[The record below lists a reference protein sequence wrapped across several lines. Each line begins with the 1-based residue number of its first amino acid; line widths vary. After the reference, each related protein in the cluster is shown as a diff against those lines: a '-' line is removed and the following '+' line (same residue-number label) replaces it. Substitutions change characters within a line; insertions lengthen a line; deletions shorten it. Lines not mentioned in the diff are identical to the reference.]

1 MNPFLSLVYH
11 LGMDDLMTLFSEV
24 RRASSL
30 LAVSSLS
37 ERRAALASI
46 SRLLDEEKALIKE
59 ENDKDLENAEKEGI
73 SSSILHRLVFSD
85 EKLRSVKKG
94 YQDLCGLN
102 DPIGKIREKRELDPE
117 FVLEKKTFPIGVI
130 GMIFEARP
138 DALLQIAGL
147 SLLSGNGLILK
158 GGKEASNTNKIL
170 VDIIKRA
177 TSSFSFGSSWILG
190 IESREDVQVL
200 LKAEKYVDLLI
211 PRGSNKF
218 VRYCMDNT
226 RIPVMGHSDGICHTF
241 VDKSAVFDKAV
252 KVCVDAKVQYS
263 AACNATE
270 TFLVHREILPSFL
283 PLLEKAFVENNVKIH
298 ADAQSMKYLKTAIP
312 MVSGD
317 EKNEYLDKEC
327 NIIAVEDVKEA
338 VEHINAY
345 GSHHTDAILTESKE
359 NASYFVSFVDS
370 ADVFVNCS
378 TRFADGYRFGL
389 GAEVGI
395 STSKLHARGPVGLDG
410 LMTTKWI
417 LKGEGETV
425 GEYSGADGK
434 EFHHRELI

>member
-1 MNPFLSLVYH
+1 
-11 LGMDDLMTLFSEV
+11 MTLFGEV

-85 EKLRSVKKG
+85 EKLGSVKKG
-94 YQDLCGLN
+94 YQDLCSLN

-298 ADAQSMKYLKTAIP
+298 ADAQSMKYLETAIP

-345 GSHHTDAILTESKE
+345 GSHHTDAILTESEE
-359 NASYFVSFVDS
+359 NASYFVAFVDS

-417 LKGEGETV
+417 LKGQGETV

>member
-1 MNPFLSLVYH
+1 
-11 LGMDDLMTLFSEV
+11 MTLFGEV

-298 ADAQSMKYLKTAIP
+298 ADAQSMKYLETAIP

-359 NASYFVSFVDS
+359 NASYFVAFVDS

-378 TRFADGYRFGL
+378 PRFADGYRFGL

-417 LKGEGETV
+417 LKGQGETV

>member
-1 MNPFLSLVYH
+1 
-11 LGMDDLMTLFSEV
+11 MTLFGEV

-270 TFLVHREILPSFL
+270 TFLVHREILPTFL

-298 ADAQSMKYLKTAIP
+298 ADAQSMKCLETAIP

-417 LKGEGETV
+417 LKGQGETV

>member
-1 MNPFLSLVYH
+1 
-11 LGMDDLMTLFSEV
+11 MTLFGEV

-85 EKLRSVKKG
+85 EKLGSVKKG
-94 YQDLCGLN
+94 YQDLCSLN

-270 TFLVHREILPSFL
+270 TFLVHREILPTFL

-298 ADAQSMKYLKTAIP
+298 ADAQSMKYLETAIP

-417 LKGEGETV
+417 LKGQGETV

>member
-1 MNPFLSLVYH
+1 
-11 LGMDDLMTLFSEV
+11 MTLFGEV

-312 MVSGD
+312 MVSGN

-359 NASYFVSFVDS
+359 NASYFVAFVDS

-417 LKGEGETV
+417 LKGQGETV

>member
-1 MNPFLSLVYH
+1 
-11 LGMDDLMTLFSEV
+11 MTLFGEV

-94 YQDLCGLN
+94 YQDLCSLN

-283 PLLEKAFVENNVKIH
+283 PLLEKAFVENRVKIH

-417 LKGEGETV
+417 LKGQGETV

>member
-1 MNPFLSLVYH
+1 
-11 LGMDDLMTLFSEV
+11 MTLFGEV

-85 EKLRSVKKG
+85 EKPRSVKKG
-94 YQDLCGLN
+94 YQDLCSLN

-270 TFLVHREILPSFL
+270 TFLVHKDILPSFL
-283 PLLEKAFVENNVKIH
+283 PLLEKAFVENGVKIH
-298 ADAQSMKYLKTAIP
+298 SDEESMRYLKTAIP
-312 MVSGD
+312 MECGD
-317 EKNEYLDKEC
+317 EDNEYLDKEC
-327 NIIAVEDVKEA
+327 NIMAVEDVKKA
-338 VEHINAY
+338 VEHINAH
-345 GSHHTDAILTESKE
+345 GSHHTDAIIAENEE
-359 NASYFVSFVDS
+359 NASYFVSFTDS

-417 LKGEGETV
+417 LRGNGETV
-425 GEYSGADGK
+425 AEYSGVNGK
-434 EFHHRELI
+434 EFHHKELI

>member
-1 MNPFLSLVYH
+1 
-11 LGMDDLMTLFSEV
+11 MTLFGEV

-298 ADAQSMKYLKTAIP
+298 ADAQSMKYLETAIP

-345 GSHHTDAILTESKE
+345 GSHHTDAILTESEE
-359 NASYFVSFVDS
+359 NASYFVAFVDS

-417 LKGEGETV
+417 LKGQGETV

>member
-1 MNPFLSLVYH
+1 
-11 LGMDDLMTLFSEV
+11 MTLFGEV

-73 SSSILHRLVFSD
+73 SPSILHRLVFSD

-298 ADAQSMKYLKTAIP
+298 ADAQSMKYLETAIP

-417 LKGEGETV
+417 LKGQGETV

>member
-1 MNPFLSLVYH
+1 
-11 LGMDDLMTLFSEV
+11 MTLFGEV

-37 ERRAALASI
+37 ERRAALTSI

-94 YQDLCGLN
+94 YQDLSSLN

-298 ADAQSMKYLKTAIP
+298 ADAQSMKYLETAIP

-417 LKGEGETV
+417 LKGQGETV

>member
-1 MNPFLSLVYH
+1 
-11 LGMDDLMTLFSEV
+11 MTLFGEV

-73 SSSILHRLVFSD
+73 SPSILHRLVFSD

-226 RIPVMGHSDGICHTF
+226 RIPVMGHSDGICNTF

-298 ADAQSMKYLKTAIP
+298 ADAQSMKYLETAIP

-417 LKGEGETV
+417 LKGQGETV

>member
-1 MNPFLSLVYH
+1 
-11 LGMDDLMTLFSEV
+11 MTLFGEV

-117 FVLEKKTFPIGVI
+117 FVLEQKTFPIGVI

-298 ADAQSMKYLKTAIP
+298 ADAQSMKYLETAIP

-417 LKGEGETV
+417 LKGQGETV

>member
-1 MNPFLSLVYH
+1 
-11 LGMDDLMTLFSEV
+11 MTLFGEV

-85 EKLRSVKKG
+85 EKLGSVKKG

-298 ADAQSMKYLKTAIP
+298 ADAQSIKYLETAIP

-417 LKGEGETV
+417 LKGQGETV

>member
-1 MNPFLSLVYH
+1 
-11 LGMDDLMTLFSEV
+11 MTLFGEV

-85 EKLRSVKKG
+85 EKRGSVKKG
-94 YQDLCGLN
+94 YQDLCSLN

-298 ADAQSMKYLKTAIP
+298 ADAQSMKYLETAIP

-370 ADVFVNCS
+370 ADVFINCS

-417 LKGEGETV
+417 LKGQGETV

>member
-1 MNPFLSLVYH
+1 
-11 LGMDDLMTLFSEV
+11 MDDLITLFGEV

-298 ADAQSMKYLKTAIP
+298 ADAQSMKYLETAIP

-345 GSHHTDAILTESKE
+345 GSHHTDAILTESEE
-359 NASYFVSFVDS
+359 NASYFVAFVDS

-417 LKGEGETV
+417 LKGQGETV

>member
-1 MNPFLSLVYH
+1 
-11 LGMDDLMTLFSEV
+11 MTLFGEV

-270 TFLVHREILPSFL
+270 TFLVHREILPFFL

-417 LKGEGETV
+417 LKGQGETV

>member
-1 MNPFLSLVYH
+1 
-11 LGMDDLMTLFSEV
+11 MTLFGEV

-298 ADAQSMKYLKTAIP
+298 ADAQSIKYLETAIP

-359 NASYFVSFVDS
+359 NASYFVAFVDS

-417 LKGEGETV
+417 LKGQGETV

>member
-1 MNPFLSLVYH
+1 
-11 LGMDDLMTLFSEV
+11 MTLFGEV

-73 SSSILHRLVFSD
+73 SPSILHRLVFSD

-241 VDKSAVFDKAV
+241 VDESAVFDKAV

-298 ADAQSMKYLKTAIP
+298 ADAQSMKYLETAIP

-359 NASYFVSFVDS
+359 DASYFVSFVDS

-417 LKGEGETV
+417 LKGQGETV

>member
-1 MNPFLSLVYH
+1 
-11 LGMDDLMTLFSEV
+11 MTLFGEV

-270 TFLVHREILPSFL
+270 TFLVHKEILPSFL

-345 GSHHTDAILTESKE
+345 GSHHTDAILTESEE
-359 NASYFVSFVDS
+359 NASYFVAFVDS

-417 LKGEGETV
+417 LKGQGETV

>member
-1 MNPFLSLVYH
+1 
-11 LGMDDLMTLFSEV
+11 MTLFGEV

-345 GSHHTDAILTESKE
+345 GSHHTDAILTESEE
-359 NASYFVSFVDS
+359 NASYFVAFVDS

-417 LKGEGETV
+417 LKGQGETV

>member
-1 MNPFLSLVYH
+1 
-11 LGMDDLMTLFSEV
+11 MTLFGEV

-73 SSSILHRLVFSD
+73 SSSILHRLFFSD

-359 NASYFVSFVDS
+359 NASYFVAFVDS

-417 LKGEGETV
+417 LKGQGETV

>member
-1 MNPFLSLVYH
+1 
-11 LGMDDLMTLFSEV
+11 MTLFGEV

-73 SSSILHRLVFSD
+73 SPSILHRLVFSD

-117 FVLEKKTFPIGVI
+117 FILEKKTFPIGVI

-298 ADAQSMKYLKTAIP
+298 ADAQSMKYLETAIP

-417 LKGEGETV
+417 LKGQGETV

>member
-1 MNPFLSLVYH
+1 
-11 LGMDDLMTLFSEV
+11 MTLFGEV

-94 YQDLCGLN
+94 YQDLSSLN

-130 GMIFEARP
+130 GMIFEAHP

-298 ADAQSMKYLKTAIP
+298 ADAQSMKYLETAIP

-417 LKGEGETV
+417 LKGQGETV

>member
-1 MNPFLSLVYH
+1 
-11 LGMDDLMTLFSEV
+11 MTLFGEV

-94 YQDLCGLN
+94 YQDLSSLN

-298 ADAQSMKYLKTAIP
+298 ADAQSMKYLETAIP

-359 NASYFVSFVDS
+359 NASYFVAFVDS
-370 ADVFVNCS
+370 ANVFVNCS
-378 TRFADGYRFGL
+378 TRFADGYRSGL

-417 LKGEGETV
+417 LKGQGETV

>member
-1 MNPFLSLVYH
+1 
-11 LGMDDLMTLFSEV
+11 MTLFGEV

-94 YQDLCGLN
+94 YQDLSSLN

-283 PLLEKAFVENNVKIH
+283 PLLEKAFVENTVKIH

-359 NASYFVSFVDS
+359 NASYFVAFVDS

-417 LKGEGETV
+417 LKGQGETV

>member
-1 MNPFLSLVYH
+1 
-11 LGMDDLMTLFSEV
+11 MTLFGEV
-24 RRASSL
+24 RRAPSL

-345 GSHHTDAILTESKE
+345 GSHHTDAILTESEE
-359 NASYFVSFVDS
+359 NASYFVAFVDS

-417 LKGEGETV
+417 LKGQGETV

-434 EFHHRELI
+434 ELLHREPI

>member
-1 MNPFLSLVYH
+1 
-11 LGMDDLMTLFSEV
+11 MTLFGEV
-24 RRASSL
+24 HRASSL

-94 YQDLCGLN
+94 YQDLSSLN

-117 FVLEKKTFPIGVI
+117 FVLEKRTFPIGVI

-298 ADAQSMKYLKTAIP
+298 ADAQSMKYLETAIP

-359 NASYFVSFVDS
+359 NASYFVAFVDS

-417 LKGEGETV
+417 LKGQGETV

>member
-1 MNPFLSLVYH
+1 
-11 LGMDDLMTLFSEV
+11 MTLFGEV

-270 TFLVHREILPSFL
+270 TFLVHREILSSFL
-283 PLLEKAFVENNVKIH
+283 PFLEKAFVENNVKIH
-298 ADAQSMKYLKTAIP
+298 ADAQSMKYLETAIP

-417 LKGEGETV
+417 LKGQGETV

>member
-1 MNPFLSLVYH
+1 
-11 LGMDDLMTLFSEV
+11 MTLFGEV

-298 ADAQSMKYLKTAIP
+298 ADAQSMKYLETAIP

-359 NASYFVSFVDS
+359 NASYFVAFVDS

-417 LKGEGETV
+417 LKGQGETV

>member
-1 MNPFLSLVYH
+1 
-11 LGMDDLMTLFSEV
+11 MTLFGEV

-298 ADAQSMKYLKTAIP
+298 ADAQSMKYLETAIP

-345 GSHHTDAILTESKE
+345 GSHHTDAILTESEE
-359 NASYFVSFVDS
+359 NASYFVAFVDS

-417 LKGEGETV
+417 LTGQGETG

>member
-1 MNPFLSLVYH
+1 
-11 LGMDDLMTLFSEV
+11 MTLFGEV

-298 ADAQSMKYLKTAIP
+298 ADAQSMKYLETAIP

-345 GSHHTDAILTESKE
+345 GSHHTDAILTESEE
-359 NASYFVSFVDS
+359 NASYFVAFVDS

-395 STSKLHARGPVGLDG
+395 CTSKLHARGPVGLDG

-417 LKGEGETV
+417 LKGQGETV

>member
-1 MNPFLSLVYH
+1 
-11 LGMDDLMTLFSEV
+11 MTLFGEV

-270 TFLVHREILPSFL
+270 TFLVHREILSSFL

-298 ADAQSMKYLKTAIP
+298 ADAQSMKYLETAIP

-359 NASYFVSFVDS
+359 DASYFVSFVDS

-417 LKGEGETV
+417 LKGQGETV

>member
-1 MNPFLSLVYH
+1 
-11 LGMDDLMTLFSEV
+11 MTLFGEV

-270 TFLVHREILPSFL
+270 TFLVHKEILPSFL

-298 ADAQSMKYLKTAIP
+298 ADAQSMKYLETAIP

-345 GSHHTDAILTESKE
+345 GSHHTDAILTESEE
-359 NASYFVSFVDS
+359 NASYFVAFVDS

-417 LKGEGETV
+417 LKGQGETV

>member
-1 MNPFLSLVYH
+1 
-11 LGMDDLMTLFSEV
+11 MTLFGEV

-94 YQDLCGLN
+94 YQDLSSLN

-270 TFLVHREILPSFL
+270 TFLVHKEILPSFL

-298 ADAQSMKYLKTAIP
+298 ADAQSMKYLETAIP

-345 GSHHTDAILTESKE
+345 GSHHTDAILTESEE
-359 NASYFVSFVDS
+359 NASYFVAFVDS

-417 LKGEGETV
+417 LKGQGETV

>member
-1 MNPFLSLVYH
+1 
-11 LGMDDLMTLFSEV
+11 MTLFGEV

-359 NASYFVSFVDS
+359 NASYFVAFVDS

-417 LKGEGETV
+417 LKGQGETV

-434 EFHHRELI
+434 EFHHKELI

>member
-1 MNPFLSLVYH
+1 
-11 LGMDDLMTLFSEV
+11 MTLFGEV

-359 NASYFVSFVDS
+359 NASYFVAFVDS

-417 LKGEGETV
+417 LKGQGETV